1 LRAANSLLAN
11 ATAKHIFVF
20 TKNVGMLNISTVA
33 PAALLVDGAI
43 RWPGLVG
50 VGAHQTAGVQLFGA
64 LRDAHALGLL
74 VVHLTDATGSAANP
88 LAEILLHNGIEQI
101 VLDFG
106 KFGGNLVLPL
116 HILDLQIEI
125 SYLHKYIFI
134 NIASTGGLRA
144 THLVLLLK
152 QTQEFLLVLINI
164 GQVEVIQ
171 QLFVNFRG
179 GLDLG
184 QSQQP

>member
-1 LRAANSLLAN
+1 
-11 ATAKHIFVF
+11 V
-20 TKNVGMLNISTVA
+20 
-33 PAALLVDGAI
+33 VDGAV

-50 VGAHQTAGVQLFGA
+50 VGANQAAGVQLLGA

-74 VVHLTDATGSAANP
+74 VVHLADATGSAANP

-116 HILDLQIEI
+116 HILDLQIGL
-125 SYLHKYIFI
+125 SYLHKYI
-134 NIASTGGLRA
+134 ASNGGLRG